1 MSAGINVYIQEAREH
16 LEKAEE
22 ILLSCEKEL
31 PSDDDVGA
39 LFRAFHTIKG
49 SGGVFE
55 LEHLVFYTHQLESLL
70 AKVRNNELEL
80 KGDLHDALFKG
91 RDHLESLINALE
103 ITEKPSQELI
113 DVSTTII
120 KSLEPWLGAVEAK
133 QSKGETEKQTPN
145 KSQVWHIALR
155 LNPQVLLWGMDPLS
169 FISCLESDEIGIIK
183 GLVAIRLVEK
193 FEDVKNL
200 SLGFEISLEASVS
213 KEEIVENFEFM
224 EDGST
229 ILVFSDSE
237 KKEKKAWIKKCKSEN
252 KSDWEKALKKL
263 PSLQNIE
270 EKKAIA
276 KVKVKA
282 KNKTESKSAP
292 KAGAQIKVDSDRL
305 NFLINLMGE
314 VTITSSMVNNKIL
327 SSGDKE
333 LKESYESL
341 NALIDEIRE
350 SSLKLRMVPIRSAFT
365 RFPRVVRDI
374 SKKLKKEIRLVTE
387 GEDTELD
394 RALVD
399 KIIDPLMHL
408 VRNSLD
414 HGIESPEKRVAAGK
428 SAEGTLTL
436 RAYTESNSIC
446 IEIADDGGGINR
458 ARVLAIAV
466 EKGIIQPDQ
475 KPTDDETVNLI
486 FAAGFS
492 TADEVSDISGRG
504 VGMDVV
510 RKNIEELRGFI
521 QLKSIEGEGTSF
533 KLFLP
538 LSLAIID
545 GFLIRSSRQH
555 FVIPLENVDEC
566 IPLGEEQAH
575 EKMINIRGEFLPLL
589 HIDKKLDL
597 ENVDS
602 IKNVVILKIG
612 DSKVGVVT
620 NELHGE
626 IQTVIKPLGP
636 LFRHL
641 KGFSGT
647 TVLGNGELALILDVA
662 ALAHL
667 G

>member
-22 ILLSCEKEL
+22 IFLSCEKEL
-31 PSDDDVGA
+31 PSDDDIGA

-49 SGGVFE
+49 SGGIFE
-55 LEHLVFYTHQLESLL
+55 LDHLVFYTHQLESLL

-103 ITEKPSQELI
+103 ISEKPSQELI
-113 DVSTTII
+113 DVSTAII
-120 KSLEPWLGAVEAK
+120 KSLEPWLGVVEAE
-133 QSKGETEKQTPN
+133 QSRGETEKQTQN

-155 LNPQVLLWGMDPLS
+155 LNPQVLQWGMDPLS

-237 KKEKKAWIKKCKSEN
+237 KKEKKAWIKRCESEN
-252 KSDWEKALKKL
+252 KSDWKKALKKL
-263 PSLQNIE
+263 PSLQNLE

-276 KVKVKA
+276 KVK
-282 KNKTESKSAP
+282 NKTESKSVP

-555 FVIPLENVDEC
+555 FVIPLEHVEEC
-566 IPLGEEQAH
+566 IPLGEEQMH

>member
-1 MSAGINVYIQEAREH
+1 
-16 LEKAEE
+16 
-22 ILLSCEKEL
+22 
-31 PSDDDVGA
+31 
-39 LFRAFHTIKG
+39 
-49 SGGVFE
+49 
-55 LEHLVFYTHQLESLL
+55 
-70 AKVRNNELEL
+70 
-80 KGDLHDALFKG
+80 
-91 RDHLESLINALE
+91 
-103 ITEKPSQELI
+103 
-113 DVSTTII
+113 
-120 KSLEPWLGAVEAK
+120 
-133 QSKGETEKQTPN
+133 
-145 KSQVWHIALR
+145 
-155 LNPQVLLWGMDPLS
+155 
-169 FISCLESDEIGIIK
+169 
-183 GLVAIRLVEK
+183 
-193 FEDVKNL
+193 
-200 SLGFEISLEASVS
+200 
-213 KEEIVENFEFM
+213 
-224 EDGST
+224 
-229 ILVFSDSE
+229 
-237 KKEKKAWIKKCKSEN
+237 
-252 KSDWEKALKKL
+252 
-263 PSLQNIE
+263 
-270 EKKAIA
+270 
-276 KVKVKA
+276 
-282 KNKTESKSAP
+282 
-292 KAGAQIKVDSDRL
+292 
-305 NFLINLMGE
+305 
-314 VTITSSMVNNKIL
+314 
-327 SSGDKE
+327 
-333 LKESYESL
+333 
-341 NALIDEIRE
+341 
-350 SSLKLRMVPIRSAFT
+350 MVPIRSAFT

-414 HGIESPEKRVAAGK
+414 HGIEFPEKRVAAGK

-475 KPTDDETVNLI
+475 KLTDDETVNLI

-521 QLKSIEGEGTSF
+521 QLKSIEGIGTSF

-555 FVIPLENVDEC
+555 FVIPLEHVEEC
-566 IPLGEEQAH
+566 IPLGEEQMH
-575 EKMINIRGEFLPLL
+575 EKMINVRGEFLPLL

>member
-1 MSAGINVYIQEAREH
+1 MSAGIDVYIQEAREH
-16 LEKAEE
+16 LETAEE
-22 ILLSCEKEL
+22 IFLSCEKEL

-49 SGGVFE
+49 SGGIFE
-55 LEHLVFYTHQLESLL
+55 LDHLVFYTHQLESLL
-70 AKVRNNELEL
+70 VKVRNNELEL
-80 KGDLHDALFKG
+80 KGDLHDILFKG

-103 ITEKPSQELI
+103 ISEKPSQELVDI
-113 DVSTTII
+113 SNGII
-120 KSLEPWLGAVEAK
+120 KNLEPWLGSVEAEK
-133 QSKGETEKQTPN
+133 SSGKTEKQTQN

-155 LNPQVLLWGMDPLS
+155 LNPHVLAWGMDPLS
-169 FISCLESDEIGIIK
+169 FISCLESDEIGTIK
-183 GLVAIRLVEK
+183 GIVAIRLLEK

-237 KKEKKAWIKKCKSEN
+237 KKEKKAWIKKCESEN
-252 KSDWEKALKKL
+252 KSDWKKALKKL
-263 PSLQNIE
+263 PSLQNLE
-270 EKKAIA
+270 EKKSVA
-276 KVKVKA
+276 KT
-282 KNKTESKSAP
+282 KNTTESKAAP

-327 SSGDKE
+327 SSGNKE

-341 NALIDEIRE
+341 NSLIDEIRE
-350 SSLKLRMVPIRSAFT
+350 SSLKLRMVPIGSAFA

-414 HGIESPEKRVAAGK
+414 HGIEAPDKRVAAGK
-428 SAEGTLTL
+428 SSEGTLTL

-458 ARVLAIAV
+458 ERVLSIAI
-466 EKGIIQPDQ
+466 EKGIVQPDQ
-475 KPTDDETVNLI
+475 TLTDDETVNLI

-555 FVIPLENVDEC
+555 FVIPLEHVEEC
-566 IPLGEEQAH
+566 IPLDEKHMH

-602 IKNVVILKIG
+602 TKNVVILKIA
-612 DSKVGVVT
+612 DSRVGVVFKNET
-620 NELHGE
+620 NASLNSS
-626 IQTVIKPLGP
+626 II
-636 LFRHL
+636 
-641 KGFSGT
+641 SS
-647 TVLGNGELALILDVA
+647 
-662 ALAHL
+662 
-667 G
+667 

>member
-1 MSAGINVYIQEAREH
+1 
-16 LEKAEE
+16 
-22 ILLSCEKEL
+22 
-31 PSDDDVGA
+31 
-39 LFRAFHTIKG
+39 
-49 SGGVFE
+49 
-55 LEHLVFYTHQLESLL
+55 
-70 AKVRNNELEL
+70 
-80 KGDLHDALFKG
+80 
-91 RDHLESLINALE
+91 
-103 ITEKPSQELI
+103 
-113 DVSTTII
+113 
-120 KSLEPWLGAVEAK
+120 
-133 QSKGETEKQTPN
+133 
-145 KSQVWHIALR
+145 
-155 LNPQVLLWGMDPLS
+155 
-169 FISCLESDEIGIIK
+169 
-183 GLVAIRLVEK
+183 
-193 FEDVKNL
+193 
-200 SLGFEISLEASVS
+200 
-213 KEEIVENFEFM
+213 
-224 EDGST
+224 
-229 ILVFSDSE
+229 
-237 KKEKKAWIKKCKSEN
+237 
-252 KSDWEKALKKL
+252 
-263 PSLQNIE
+263 
-270 EKKAIA
+270 
-276 KVKVKA
+276 
-282 KNKTESKSAP
+282 
-292 KAGAQIKVDSDRL
+292 
-305 NFLINLMGE
+305 
-314 VTITSSMVNNKIL
+314 
-327 SSGDKE
+327 
-333 LKESYESL
+333 
-341 NALIDEIRE
+341 
-350 SSLKLRMVPIRSAFT
+350 
-365 RFPRVVRDI
+365 
-374 SKKLKKEIRLVTE
+374 
-387 GEDTELD
+387 
-394 RALVD
+394 
-399 KIIDPLMHL
+399 
-408 VRNSLD
+408 
-414 HGIESPEKRVAAGK
+414 VAAGK

>member
-22 ILLSCEKEL
+22 IFLSCEKEL
-31 PSDDDVGA
+31 PSDDDIGA

-49 SGGVFE
+49 SGGIFE
-55 LEHLVFYTHQLESLL
+55 LDHLVFYTHQLESLL

-103 ITEKPSQELI
+103 ISEKPSQELI
-113 DVSTTII
+113 DVSTAII
-120 KSLEPWLGAVEAK
+120 KSLEPWLGVVEAE
-133 QSKGETEKQTPN
+133 QSRGETEKQTQN

-155 LNPQVLLWGMDPLS
+155 LNPQVLQWGMDPLS

-237 KKEKKAWIKKCKSEN
+237 KKEKKAWIKRCESEN
-252 KSDWEKALKKL
+252 KSDWKKALKKL
-263 PSLQNIE
+263 PSLQNLE

-276 KVKVKA
+276 KVK
-282 KNKTESKSAP
+282 NKTESKSVP

-555 FVIPLENVDEC
+555 FVIPLEHVEEC
-566 IPLGEEQAH
+566 IPLGEEQMH

-597 ENVDS
+597 ENVES
-602 IKNVVILKIG
+602 TKNVVILKIG

>member
-120 KSLEPWLGAVEAK
+120 KSLEPWLGEIEAE
-133 QSKGETEKQTPN
+133 QSKGETEKQTQN

-446 IEIADDGGGINR
+446 IEIADDGDGINR